1 MRRTY
6 IESIRGTRG
15 CSLIEVLVA
24 MAIFM
29 VAAGGL
35 AQLGALATS
44 ANLRAGRTS
53 SATVIAQQK
62 VEELLSDPGLARQVS
77 PARALSSSVDGW
89 FDFVDRRG
97 RPIGAG
103 VSPPEGSDYLRRWS
117 VERLTDGAA
126 LIVQV
131 EITDIRNATSCGS
144 AGAPRQTDPVRLVA
158 AAGAEAF

>member
-1 MRRTY
+1 MRRAY
-6 IESIRGTRG
+6 IESTLGTRG

-35 AQLGALATS
+35 AQLGALATG

-53 SATVIAQQK
+53 AATVIAQQK
-62 VEELLSDPGLARQVS
+62 IEELLSDPGLAGNIS
-77 PARALSSSVDGW
+77 PARALTTNVDGW

-103 VSPPEGSDYLRRWS
+103 ASAPQGSDYIRRWS
-117 VERLTDGAA
+117 VERLIDGAA

-131 EITDIRNATSCGS
+131 EVIDIRNATSAGS
-144 AGAPRQTDPVRLVA
+144 AAGLRQTDSVRLVA
-158 AAGAEAF
+158 ATGAQAF